1 MGSFRDSLRPG
12 TENLFDVI
20 AIGLNYEGK
29 WAICPASGS
38 CTFLNDPPVLRAP
51 YRSRQDAE
59 RERARILEKFRQGCR
74 TDYWSTSLRLEVW
87 TIGQWADA
95 LDSGQYANFFG

>member
-20 AIGLNYEGK
+20 AIGFNHEGK

-38 CTFLNDPPVLRAP
+38 CTSLSDPPILRSP

-59 RERARILEKFRQGCR
+59 RERARILENFRQGCR
-74 TDYWSTSLRLEVW
+74 TDYWSTSLRLEIW
-87 TIGQWADA
+87 TLGQWADA